1 MKKNHHQD
9 HVLCEKCKNAKS
21 SLIKF
26 CTQQQVENVNYAKTC
41 STYKRGDVLFHEGG
55 LPLGIFCLNSGS
67 IKIVKS
73 ASGGKEQIV
82 RIATS
87 GDIVG
92 YRSLLMRQRYSASA
106 IATEDCKVCLIPR
119 EEFMKL
125 TTENPKFYEA
135 LIERLCKELEES
147 QNKMADIAY
156 KPVRGRLAEALL
168 LLSQSNENGLINLT
182 REDLASFIGTV
193 KETTIRLLSE
203 FKEEGLIEVDRRTI
217 RLIDVV
223 GLEKVSNIYD

>member
-1 MKKNHHQD
+1 MKKNHQQD
-9 HVLCEKCKNAKS
+9 HIFCEKCRNINS

-41 STYKRGDVLFHEGG
+41 SAYKRGDVLFHEGG

-67 IKIVKS
+67 VKIVKA

-87 GDIVG
+87 GDIIG

-119 EEFMKL
+119 EEFSKL
-125 TTENPKFYEA
+125 TVENPKFYDA
-135 LIERLCKELEES
+135 LIERLCKELEDS

-168 LLSQSNENGLINLT
+168 LLSQSSENGLINLT

-203 FKEEGLIEVDRRTI
+203 FKEEGLIEIDRRSI
-217 RLIDVV
+217 RLLNVA